1 MALKF
6 IKGTASVY
14 AALLLFVVGGLF
26 TDNTQASTLDIASMN
41 ITGGGY
47 KVWASDGSPVVNP
60 DTGGFFWS
68 FTTFGPDTN
77 LVNEYIGNGGGGLPS
92 VTPDPNSI
100 VGNSWF
106 GLPTNFYTAA
116 ANLGDG
122 LTPAG
127 TVTGGLVPFGSLDDI
142 SNTIVMDLSS
152 LFGNWNDID
161 FNIGTGKGDG
171 FTSVLANGTW
181 NPLTNAYAL
190 SWVTVVDS
198 SVGGPCMPTNCTAE
212 FVLEGTAN
220 AVPVPAA
227 AWLFGSGLIGLI
239 GIARR
244 KKS

>member
-6 IKGTASVY
+6 IMGTVRVHAV
-14 AALLLFVVGGLF
+14 LLLFVVGGLF

-77 LVNEYIGNGGGGLPS
+77 LVNGYIGNGGVGLPS

-106 GLPTNFYTAA
+106 DLPTNFYTAA
-116 ANLGDG
+116 TNLGDD
-122 LTPAG
+122 LTPEG
-127 TVTGGLVPFGSLDDI
+127 TVTGGLVPFGSLDGI
-142 SNTIVMDLSS
+142 NNTIVMDLSS
-152 LFGNWNDID
+152 LFGNWNNID

-227 AWLFGSGLIGLI
+227 VWLFGSGLIGLV
-239 GIARR
+239 GVARR